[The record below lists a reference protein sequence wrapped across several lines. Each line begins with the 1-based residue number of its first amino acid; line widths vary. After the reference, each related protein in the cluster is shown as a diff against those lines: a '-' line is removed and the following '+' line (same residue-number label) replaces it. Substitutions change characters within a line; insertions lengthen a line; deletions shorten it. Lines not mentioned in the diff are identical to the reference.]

1 MHVTLLPYFYG
12 KVMSATA
19 VSFLL
24 QSKTGQALQLP
35 ADPVFGLHNL
45 LSPLTQLY
53 KNLQQ
58 NTATTVTLL
67 VCTMFCSFIR
77 DRVHANIYP

>member
-12 KVMSATA
+12 KVMAATA

-45 LSPLTQLY
+45 LSPHSTVQKPAAKYCNYCNSSGLY
-53 KNLQQ
+53 NVLQ
-58 NTATTVTLL
+58 
-67 VCTMFCSFIR
+67 F
-77 DRVHANIYP
+77 H